1 MAKLTDIT
9 IKPELR
15 LCKVNLG
22 ASYDEL
28 GFFHCWEHF
37 SQPIGASPFAGGAP
51 AGVISKVYGVVEFAD
66 GVRSVLPEKIKFCD
80 EDNAY
85 LVEMNK
91 YNKEVNTNG

>member
-9 IKPELR
+9 IKPEIR

-37 SQPIGASPFAGGAP
+37 SKPIGASPFVGGEP
-51 AGVISKVYGVVEFAD
+51 AGVVSKVYGIVEFAD
-66 GVRSVLPEKIKFCD
+66 GVRHVEPSTIKFCD
-80 EDNAY
+80 ENNAY

-91 YNKEVNTNG
+91 HNKEVNTNG

>member
-9 IKPELR
+9 IKPEIS

-37 SQPIGASPFAGGAP
+37 SQPVGASPFVGGEP
-51 AGVISKVYGVVEFAD
+51 AGVISKVYGIVEFAD
-66 GVRSVLPEKIKFCD
+66 GVRHVEPSTIKFCD
-80 EDNAY
+80 ENNAY
-85 LVEMNK
+85 LQEMK
-91 YNKEVNTNG
+91 KHTEVNTNG

>member
-22 ASYDEL
+22 TSYDEL

-37 SQPIGASPFAGGAP
+37 SQPIGASPFVGGAP
-51 AGVISKVYGVVEFAD
+51 AGVVSKVYGIVEFAD
-66 GVRSVLPEKIKFCD
+66 GVRHVEPSTIKFCD
-80 EDNAY
+80 ETNAY
-85 LVEMNK
+85 LQAMK
-91 YNKEVNTNG
+91 KHKEAEENG

>member
-9 IKPELR
+9 IKPEIR

-22 ASYDEL
+22 ASHDEL

-37 SQPIGASPFAGGAP
+37 SQPVGASPFVGGEP
-51 AGVISKVYGVVEFAD
+51 AGVISKVYGIVEFAD
-66 GVRSVLPEKIKFCD
+66 GVRHVEPSTIKFCD
-80 EDNAY
+80 ENNAY

-91 YNKEVNTNG
+91 YSKEVNTNG